1 MPPVVI
7 PRARESRESVSTWV
21 SVVEVVVLGTW
32 SVKRLSMWL
41 VMCQVENQQQ
51 MEGTSRKAVAAM
63 LSNMEDEDW
72 KSGTVR

>member
-21 SVVEVVVLGTW
+21 LVVEVVVLGTW
-32 SVKRLSMWL
+32 SVTRLSRWL
-41 VMCQVENQQQ
+41 VMSQVENQQQ
-51 MEGTSRKAVAAM
+51 MEGTSRTAVAAM